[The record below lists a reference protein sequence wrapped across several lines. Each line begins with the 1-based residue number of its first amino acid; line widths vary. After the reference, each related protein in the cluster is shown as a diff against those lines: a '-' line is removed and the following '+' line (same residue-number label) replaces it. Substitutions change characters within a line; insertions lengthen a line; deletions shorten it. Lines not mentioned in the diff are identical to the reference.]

1 MNKYNLKV
9 FNSSSIRFLP
19 IKSVK
24 KSIETLLLDYKISEA
39 TISFI
44 YMDNNEIQEINK
56 QYLEHDY
63 PTDVITFSLEDD
75 KIDGEIYIGAQ
86 IAKEQADEYK
96 VSIKNEILRLA
107 VHGTLHL
114 LGYDDNTDE
123 KRLEMH
129 QLENKYILNI

>member
-86 IAKEQADEYK
+86 IAKEQAGEYK
-96 VSIKNEILRLA
+96 VSIKNEVLRLA

>member
-39 TISFI
+39 TVSFI